1 MNKELITRKLIARQY
16 PEKQASLVAS
26 ELMAIDCSL
35 VPLLEDWIETDTE
48 SNYSVP
54 GFSLMNLKDKYRM
67 TYPAALL
74 TIDWLIKEPEVAA
87 KAINRGIR

>member
-1 MNKELITRKLIARQY
+1 MNKELITRKLIAHQY

-26 ELMAIDCSL
+26 ELMAVDSSL
-35 VPLLEDWIETDTE
+35 VPYLEDWIETDSETD
-48 SNYSVP
+48 YSVS
-54 GFSLMNLKDKYRM
+54 GFSLMKLKDKYQM

-87 KAINRGIR
+87 NAINRGIR